1 LHAAALRK
9 PRAVSQD
16 EDSQIS
22 SDRVDNESTKS
33 SKKKGMILPF
43 EPLIMTFHNV
53 NYYVDMPKVNEFC
66 FNINTRK

>member
-16 EDSQIS
+16 EDSQNS
-22 SDRVDNESTKS
+22 SDDNESTKS

>member
-1 LHAAALRK
+1 LHAAALIK

-16 EDSQIS
+16 EDSQNS
-22 SDRVDNESTKS
+22 SDDNESTKS